1 MSQNNAQVCAQTALE
16 FGFFPVS
23 AIAQCVAC
31 VSGHFLRVGI
41 AFIRFFF
48 FVVNKISHA
57 GFFGFV
63 FELMFFVLSTIVVL
77 KA

>member
-1 MSQNNAQVCAQTALE
+1 VSQNNAQICAQRALE

-31 VSGHFLRVGI
+31 ISGQFLRVGI
-41 AFIRFFF
+41 AFVRFFF
-48 FVVNKISHA
+48 VVVNKISHA

-63 FELMFFVLSTIVVL
+63 FELMFFVLSNFVVL